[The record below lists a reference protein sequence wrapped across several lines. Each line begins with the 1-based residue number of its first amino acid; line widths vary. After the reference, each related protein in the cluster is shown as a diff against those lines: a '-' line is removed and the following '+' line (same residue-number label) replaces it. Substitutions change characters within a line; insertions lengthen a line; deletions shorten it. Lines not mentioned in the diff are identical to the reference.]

1 MSNTKFKDIKVTSF
15 DEIKKQYYF
24 KDENKKELTQTLSS
38 KIWNKYKTIGN
49 IEDTIVLDLVKANY
63 YDNVVSLRYENKT
76 ADYIDTMSYA
86 SEFMSN
92 LENDGYEKVTETN
105 EKVMYK
111 KGSTKVIIMDEFDYL
126 IIILAKGS
134 IL

>member
-1 MSNTKFKDIKVTSF
+1 
-15 DEIKKQYYF
+15 
-24 KDENKKELTQTLSS
+24 
-38 KIWNKYKTIGN
+38 
-49 IEDTIVLDLVKANY
+49 
-63 YDNVVSLRYENKT
+63 
-76 ADYIDTMSYA
+76 MSYA

-92 LENDGYEKVTETN
+92 LENNGYEKVTETN